1 MSSHILAKLH
11 QTHDVSLH
19 ACEYKLT
26 AQSLAVTSCL
36 HRPNRTGN
44 PAIFPA
50 MAEPQRDAKLLLLVF
65 WDHLGLPDVACSFSK
80 SLSQRRWTHLSKLQ
94 WRFEDCN
101 QGWTLGSCLHVHHID
116 PSLTVSNFWKFHA
129 DRKVARD
136 LVHVNLHPSSIYLH
150 HLLEDMGEIMGESCM
165 DIYHINHISLYIHIL
180 K

>member
-19 ACEYKLT
+19 ACEYKLPG
-26 AQSLAVTSCL
+26 QSLAVTSCL
-36 HRPNRTGN
+36 HRPNRTGD

-50 MAEPQRDAKLLLLVF
+50 MAEPQRDAIPLLLLVF

-80 SLSQRRWTHLSKLQ
+80 SLSQRRWTHLYKLQ
-94 WRFEDCN
+94 WRFEDCT
-101 QGWTLGSCLHVHHID
+101 QGWTLARCLLHVHHID
-116 PSLTVSNFWKFHA
+116 PSLTVSNFRKFHA

-150 HLLEDMGEIMGESCM
+150 PLAGRQG
-165 DIYHINHISLYIHIL
+165 
-180 K
+180 